1 MSVRQVVFI
10 AGGNAT
16 RLKSVIGDLPKCLI
30 EIGGETLIEQNIQRF
45 SKQGIEKF
53 HVLLGVGADQ
63 VISKLPSIAKR
74 LNVEVTYSVEHTPLG
89 TGGAL
94 LNSLECLD
102 ENFLVAHGDLYV
114 DFNTEY
120 MKAVL
125 LHGSIDYAQVFHAS
139 SHMDDSDLIV
149 LDEDEC
155 ISDYI
160 LKPHPKN
167 VLARNHTNA
176 GVYGFS
182 KSVFMKFDWQ
192 GERLDL
198 DRELLPFLL
207 RAGAIAKGV
216 QNTGFIKDV
225 GTPERLEQIQKDL
238 KNPFRTSQLRPALFI
253 DRDGTL
259 NVERGHINT
268 PDAIEIYP
276 DVFEL
281 IQFCNTH
288 GIRVIVI
295 TNQPV
300 IARGEATVETLNA
313 IHARVDQILSER
325 GLFIDS
331 YVYCPHHPDKGFI
344 GEVPELKVVCNCRK
358 PQNGMIENALK
369 VFPIN
374 LKMSFMLGD
383 QPSDVHAGMNSK
395 LSTIFL
401 SRNHVAHLQNT
412 KSDFVISSLQE
423 AIVILKDHFAN
434 HGIRI

>member
-1 MSVRQVVFI
+1 MSVSQVVFI

-30 EIGGETLIEQNIQRF
+30 EIGGEALIEQNIQRF

-63 VISKLPSIAKR
+63 VISKLESIAKR
-74 LNVEVTYSVEHTPLG
+74 LNVEITHSIEHIPLG

-94 LNSLECLD
+94 LNSLESLD
-102 ENFLVAHGDLYV
+102 ENFLVAHGDLYI

-120 MKAVL
+120 MKEVL
-125 LHGSIDYAQVFHAS
+125 LHGPIDYAQVFHAS

-167 VLARNHTNA
+167 ILARNQTNA

-182 KSVFMKFDWQ
+182 KSVLKRVAWQ

-207 RAGAIAKGV
+207 RSGAIAKGI

-238 KNPFRTSQLRPALFI
+238 KSPFRTSQLRPALFI

-281 IQFCNTH
+281 IQFCNIH

-300 IARGEATVETLNA
+300 IARGEATIQTLNS
-313 IHARVDQILSER
+313 IHARVDQILGES

-331 YVYCPHHPDKGFI
+331 YMYCPHHFF
-344 GEVPELKVVCNCRK
+344 R
-358 PQNGMIENALK
+358 
-369 VFPIN
+369 
-374 LKMSFMLGD
+374 
-383 QPSDVHAGMNSK
+383 
-395 LSTIFL
+395 
-401 SRNHVAHLQNT
+401 
-412 KSDFVISSLQE
+412 
-423 AIVILKDHFAN
+423 
-434 HGIRI
+434 